1 MKTRKANDQ
10 IFKKNKIQGDNLVHL
25 DSDMMTGQN
34 NKMKETDE
42 VEKD

>member
-1 MKTRKANDQ
+1 MKTTKANDQ
-10 IFKKNKIQGDNLVHL
+10 IFKENKIQGDNPIHL
-25 DSDMMTGQN
+25 DSDMTGQN